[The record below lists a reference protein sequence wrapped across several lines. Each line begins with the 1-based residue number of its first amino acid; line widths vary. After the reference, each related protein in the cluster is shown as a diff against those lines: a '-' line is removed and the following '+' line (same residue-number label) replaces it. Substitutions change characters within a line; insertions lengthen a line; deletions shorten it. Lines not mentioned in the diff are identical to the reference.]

1 MKPVAS
7 KTEFHRAVNKW
18 AKWMGLTHPWTLQIQ
33 YGGRDPDDE
42 GTYAG
47 CSAQPNYF
55 RAGVFFDPTHDGWQ
69 SKEEGLIHPA
79 VRHEL
84 FHAFVSEFSEF
95 AKRLCGGDK
104 DLENILDDYEERL
117 VTRLTAMPIWDL
129 EE

>member
-18 AKWMGLTHPWTLQIQ
+18 AKLMGLSRPWQFQ
-33 YGGRDPDDE
+33 VNYGWRDE
-42 GTYAG
+42 EEKGAYAA
-47 CSAQPNYF
+47 CSAQPDYF
-55 RAGVFFDPTHDGWQ
+55 RAVLYFDPTHDGWEL
-69 SKEEGLIHPA
+69 KEDGNIQPT

-84 FHAFVSEFSEF
+84 FHAFVSELTEF
-95 AKRLCGGDK
+95 ARRLCNGDK
-104 DLENILDDYEERL
+104 ELETELTSHEERL